1 MIRPGMMLREV
12 LMEFLHKPATLLYPA
27 EKEAMP
33 PRFRGKL
40 VFHAQK
46 CVGCRLC
53 VKDCPSGAIAIDK
66 LGDKLF
72 EAILDLDKC
81 VFCGQCVDS
90 CNARAL
96 ELTDEYELATMDK
109 AMLKVRINLE

>member
-1 MIRPGMMLREV
+1 VIRPGMMLHEV
-12 LMEFLHKPATLLYPA
+12 LKELLRRPATLLYPA
-27 EKEAMP
+27 EKSPMP

-40 VFHAQK
+40 AFRAEK

-53 VKDCPSGAIAIDK
+53 EKDCPSDAIEIVK

-72 EAILDLDKC
+72 DAILSMDRC

-90 CNARAL
+90 CNQGAL
-96 ELTDEYELATMDK
+96 EITDEYELASPDK
-109 AMLKVRINLE
+109 ASLRSRINRD

>member
-1 MIRPGMMLREV
+1 MIRPGMMIHEVLRELV
-12 LMEFLHKPATLLYPA
+12 RRPATLLYPA
-27 EKEAMP
+27 EKASMP

-40 VFHAQK
+40 AFRAEK

-53 VKDCPSGAIAIDK
+53 MKDCPSAAITINK

-72 EAILDLDKC
+72 EAIVDLDKC

-90 CNARAL
+90 CNQRAL
-96 ELTDEYELATMDK
+96 EITDEYELASMDK
-109 AMLKVRINLE
+109 AKLRSRINRD